1 MVRRWLPLVA
11 LLAVACVNYDLTGIE
26 IPLSTRPVASVEV
39 RVAGGLTST
48 TVAGGATLE
57 IEAFTWDS
65 QGLITTRRTVTWSS
79 SDVAVATVRSTTE
92 GQVGGYG
99 GHTADVTA
107 QLIAGTTPVFVKI
120 TATSEGVSG
129 FAWLTVTPPPVAP

>member
-1 MVRRWLPLVA
+1 MRRWLPLVA

-26 IPLSTRPVASVEV
+26 IPRSTRPVASVEV

-79 SDVAVATVRSTTE
+79 SDVAVATVQSTTNTAL
-92 GQVGGYG
+92 GGVY
-99 GHTADVTA
+99 TAAVTA
-107 QLIAGTTPVFVKI
+107 QLIAGTTPVSVTI

-129 FAWLTVTPPPVAP
+129 TAILTVSPPPVAP